1 MPHVVV
7 RTWKDSSSMILD
19 NPKSAMRRSEF
30 SAGVRNRRFSG
41 FKSNVSPAFSWVYL
55 DVRFRDHGGM
65 ILLIRLCE
73 RGLQHRIHS
82 NSPFDIFYR
91 TTLRPDIN
99 R

>member
-1 MPHVVV
+1 
-7 RTWKDSSSMILD
+7 MILD

-41 FKSNVSPAFSWVYL
+41 FKSNVSRAVSWVYL
-55 DVRFRDHGGM
+55 DVRFRDHGGKTP
-65 ILLIRLCE
+65 LIRLCE
-73 RGLQHRIHS
+73 QGLQHLIHS

-91 TTLRPDIN
+91 TTLLRDIN